1 MSELEDAFHAA
12 EPLDPDDRVR
22 LIARLWASLPEDYWA
37 VPSEHDRAGVHAML
51 ANNDTQELADL
62 PQRIAQQLVS
72 GSANQSAQKI
82 YSAPRRFDL
91 STILAVTA
99 AYSVGLA
106 MLRGFDTPPPVM
118 LYFAIFITI
127 VGVAQAMLF
136 GGNKPRLAS
145 VLTGIVISFLGILFV
160 PHIGRFHS
168 ATVGDLI
175 GFAFLVSISLGP
187 LFGYLAGG
195 LVGGVFLV
203 ADKLRDH
210 LSRHNT
216 DTEITLEPVETDA
229 T

>member
-37 VPSEHDRAGVHAML
+37 VPSEHDRAGIHAML
-51 ANNDTQELADL
+51 ASNDTQGLADL

-145 VLTGIVISFLGILFV
+145 VLTGIVLSFLGMLLLPLVGSF
-160 PHIGRFHS
+160 HIGSFS
-168 ATVGDLI
+168 EQIA
-175 GFAFLVSISLGP
+175 FALLMSVFLGP
-187 LFGYLAGG
+187 LFGYLAGT

-203 ADKLRDH
+203 ADKLRNH